1 MIKSSS
7 QFLTFKLDQQEYAVD
22 IGTVVQVVRM
32 VAITRAP
39 KAPKVVEG
47 VINVRGKVIPVL
59 NLRRRL
65 ELPIV
70 PCSINNHLLIAQSIA
85 TNGKK
90 NGHVMGLIV
99 DSVNE
104 VLTVPD
110 TQIDTSFDIGM
121 NGAEYLSAVGKIG
134 DRLLLILDPDAL
146 LTMEEEKSLRVAME
160 KLNSDMETN

>member
-1 MIKSSS
+1 MDIK
-7 QFLTFKLDQQEYAVD
+7 
-22 IGTVVQVVRM
+22 TVVQVVRM

-65 ELPIV
+65 ELPTI
-70 PCSINNHLLIAQSIA
+70 PYGSNNHLLIARSLA
-85 TNGKK
+85 ANGKK
-90 NGHVMGLIV
+90 NGRVMGLIV

-110 TQIDTSFDIGM
+110 NQIDTSLDIGM
-121 NGAEYLSAVGKIG
+121 EGAEYLSAVGKMG
-134 DRLLLILDPDAL
+134 DRLLLILDPNSL
-146 LTMEEEKSLRVAME
+146 LTMEEEKSLNVAME
-160 KLNSDMETN
+160 KIKSKMEAN

>member
-1 MIKSSS
+1 MVNSLS

-22 IGTVVQVVRM
+22 IDTVVQVVRM

-59 NLRRRL
+59 NLRHRL
-65 ELPIV
+65 ELPII
-70 PCSINNHLLIAQSIA
+70 PYGINNHLLIAQSIA
-85 TNGKK
+85 ANGKK
-90 NGHVMGLIV
+90 TGHVMGLIV

-110 TQIDTSFDIGM
+110 SHIDTSFDIGM
-121 NGAEYLSAVGKIG
+121 KGAEYLSAVGKMG
-134 DRLLLILDPDAL
+134 DRLLLILDPDTL
-146 LTMEEEKSLRVAME
+146 LTMEEEKSLRAAIEDIKPDVA
-160 KLNSDMETN
+160 TN